1 MPKIGREKER
11 LMTIKNVEVL
21 ENNFLI
27 IFKKYYG
34 NVKLRY
40 NTLNKLL
47 YRLFLMLNLKNPN
60 LYNNREL
67 SWLQFNTRVL
77 KQAQDESLPLLER
90 LKFLAI
96 YGTNLDEFYMIRVAG
111 LKKLFAAGIIVSG
124 ADKLTPLQQLRE
136 IRSYLHQEQQV
147 VEHCRTSIL
156 KKLED
161 EGVSVKSY
169 DEVSTQDKHKLN
181 QFFNENIYPVIIPI
195 AIDATHPFPHLNNLS
210 FGLIVKLQD
219 LDDESVERFGL
230 IRVPRVLERFV
241 ELENGTYIPIESLV
255 AQHVE
260 DLFPGFTLLKYAAFR
275 VTRNADIAIEEEEAD
290 DFMEI
295 LEEGLKLRRKGEM
308 VRLEVGSNADDEIIN
323 FFNRHTNVYKDDIYK
338 FHTYLNL
345 SSLWQI
351 VANKNFAHLLA
362 APFKP
367 KILPPFDSNESI
379 FTTLEKQDV
388 LMYHPYE
395 SFDPVVKFIQV
406 ASKDPDVVSIKMTLY
421 RSGTNSPI
429 VQALMNASESGKQVT
444 VMVELKARFD
454 EENNLIWA
462 KALEKSGAHVIYGIK
477 GFKVHA
483 KATLVTRRK
492 NGKLKQY
499 AHLGTGNYNPS
510 TAKIYT
516 DMSYMTSKDEITN
529 DLTRFFHF
537 LTGFSKK
544 GKLNELY
551 MAPSQIKPKILSL
564 IHNETRQG
572 ENGQIIAKI
581 NSLVDEDVIR
591 ALYKAS
597 QAGVKIDLIVRGI
610 CCLKPG
616 IEGVSE
622 NIRVI
627 SILGKYL
634 EHPRTF
640 YFKNDASAVYISSA
654 DWMPRNLVRRIELLT
669 AIKDE
674 TAKNKILQILQLQC
688 ADNALSHEL
697 QSDGSYIKVK
707 NEEENIVH
715 NHRHMEEYVN
725 TIVKASKKESTSYT
739 ANLATSIFTDIKE

>member
-1 MPKIGREKER
+1 
-11 LMTIKNVEVL
+11 
-21 ENNFLI
+21 
-27 IFKKYYG
+27 
-34 NVKLRY
+34 
-40 NTLNKLL
+40 
-47 YRLFLMLNLKNPN
+47 MLNLKNPN

-77 KQAQDESLPLLER
+77 KQAQDDSLPLLER

-111 LKKLFAAGIIVSG
+111 LKKLFNAGIIVSG

-136 IRSYLHQEQQV
+136 IRAYLHQEQQV
-147 VEHCRTSIL
+147 VEHCRSEIL
-156 KKLED
+156 KKLEP
-161 EGVSVKSY
+161 EGIKVKTY
-169 DEVSTQDKHKLN
+169 DEVNQNEKNQLN
-181 QFFNENIYPVIIPI
+181 RFFNENIYPVIIPI
-195 AIDATHPFPHLNNLS
+195 AVDATHPFPHLNNLS
-210 FGLIVKLQD
+210 FGLIVKLLD
-219 LDDESVERFGL
+219 NDDENIERFGI
-230 IRVPRVLERFV
+230 IRVPRVLNRFV
-241 ELENGTYIPIESLV
+241 ELENGTYIPIESIV
-255 AQHVE
+255 ARHVNE
-260 DLFPGFTLLKYAAFR
+260 LFPGYSLAKYAIFR

-308 VRLEVGSNADDEIIN
+308 VRLEVGTNADDELIN
-323 FFNRHTNVYKDDIYK
+323 FFNHHTNVYKDDIYK
-338 FHTYLNL
+338 FHTFLNL
-345 SSLWQI
+345 ASLWQI
-351 VANKNFAHLLA
+351 VGNKDFAQLLA

-367 KILPPFDSNESI
+367 KNLPPLDGNENIFSI
-379 FTTLEKQDV
+379 LQKQDI
-388 LMYHPYE
+388 LLYHPYE
-395 SFDPVVKFIQV
+395 SFEPVVKFIQTS
-406 ASKDPDVVSIKMTLY
+406 AKDPDVVSIKMTLY

-429 VQALMNASESGKQVT
+429 VKALIDASESGKQVT

-483 KATLVTRRK
+483 KATLVTRRI

-516 DMSYMTSKDEITN
+516 DVSYMTSKDEITN

-551 MAPSQIKPKILSL
+551 MAPSQIKPKLLSL
-564 IHNETRQG
+564 IHNETRQKG
-572 ENGQIIAKI
+572 NGKIIAKI

-597 QAGVKIDLIVRGI
+597 QAGVQIDLIVRGI
-610 CCLKPG
+610 CCLKPN

-622 NIRVI
+622 NIRVV

-634 EHPRTF
+634 EHPRVF
-640 YFKNDASAVYISSA
+640 YFKNDTTQVYISSA

-674 TAKNKILQILQLQC
+674 TAKEKILQILNLQC
-688 ADNALSHEL
+688 ADNSLSHRL
-697 QSDGSYIKVK
+697 NSDGTYTKIKPDGSKYI
-707 NEEENIVH
+707 N
-715 NHRHMEEYVN
+715 NHKHMEDYVN
-725 TIVKASKKESTSYT
+725 RTAKAVKKESVSSI
-739 ANLATSIFTDIKE
+739 AKLASRLFIES

>member
-1 MPKIGREKER
+1 
-11 LMTIKNVEVL
+11 
-21 ENNFLI
+21 
-27 IFKKYYG
+27 
-34 NVKLRY
+34 
-40 NTLNKLL
+40 
-47 YRLFLMLNLKNPN
+47 MLNLKNPD
-60 LYNNREL
+60 LYNNREI

-124 ADKLTPLQQLRE
+124 ADKLTPMQQLRE
-136 IRSYLHQEQQV
+136 IRKYLHQEQQV
-147 VEHCRTSIL
+147 IEHCMGGIF
-156 KKLED
+156 KKLEP
-161 EGVSVKSY
+161 EGIFVKSY
-169 DEVSTQDKHKLN
+169 DEVNQHEKHTLN
-181 QFFNENIYPVIIPI
+181 RFFKENIYPVIIPI
-195 AIDATHPFPHLNNLS
+195 AVDATHPFPHLNNLS
-210 FGLIVKLQD
+210 FGLIVKLSD
-219 LDDESVERFGL
+219 SDDETIERFGI
-230 IRVPRVLERFV
+230 IRVPRVLSRFI
-241 ELENGTYIPIESLV
+241 ELNNGIYVPIESLV
-255 AQHVE
+255 AQHIE
-260 DLFPGFTLLKYAAFR
+260 DLFPGYTLIKYASFR
-275 VTRNADIAIEEEEAD
+275 VTRNADMEIEEEEAD

-308 VRLEVGSNADDEIIN
+308 VRLEVGSDSDEEIIN

-338 FHTYLNL
+338 FHTFLNQ

-351 VANKNFAHLLA
+351 VGNKNFAHLLA
-362 APFKP
+362 EPFKP
-367 KILPPFDSNESI
+367 RTLPPFDSSENI
-379 FTTLEKQDV
+379 FATLEKEDII
-388 LMYHPYE
+388 MYHPYA
-395 SFDPVVKFIQV
+395 SFEPVIKLIQN
-406 ASKDPDVVSIKMTLY
+406 ASKDPDTVSIKMTLY

-429 VQALMNASESGKQVT
+429 VQALMAAAESGKQVT

-462 KALEKSGAHVIYGIK
+462 KALEKAGAHVIYGIR

-483 KATLVTRRK
+483 KAALVTRRK

-499 AHLGTGNYNPS
+499 AHIGTGNYNPA

-516 DMSYMTSKDEITN
+516 DISYMTSKDEVTN

-544 GKLNELY
+544 GKLDELY
-551 MAPSQIKPKILSL
+551 MSPAQIKPKILSL
-564 IHNETRQG
+564 IHNETRKG
-572 ENGQIIAKI
+572 KDGQIIAKV

-597 QAGVKIDLIVRGI
+597 QAGVKVDLIVRGI
-610 CCLKPG
+610 CCLKTG

-634 EHPRTF
+634 EHPRVF
-640 YFKNDASAVYISSA
+640 YFKNDAAQVYISSA

-674 TAKNKILQILQLQC
+674 EAQTQIIQILKLQC
-688 ADNALSHEL
+688 SDNVLAHEL

-707 NEEENIVH
+707 AVEDEKSIN
-715 NHRHMEEYVN
+715 NHKLLEEYVN
-725 TIVKASKKESTSYT
+725 KISKASKKETQRSVAQITSR
-739 ANLATSIFTDIKE
+739 LFMES

>member
-1 MPKIGREKER
+1 
-11 LMTIKNVEVL
+11 
-21 ENNFLI
+21 
-27 IFKKYYG
+27 
-34 NVKLRY
+34 
-40 NTLNKLL
+40 
-47 YRLFLMLNLKNPN
+47 MLNLKNPN
-60 LYNNREL
+60 LYLNREL

-124 ADKLTPLQQLRE
+124 ADRLTPLQQLRQ
-136 IRSYLHQEQQV
+136 IRNYLHQEQQV
-147 VEHCRTSIL
+147 VEHCRNEIF
-156 KKLED
+156 KKLEPH
-161 EGVSVKSY
+161 GISIKTY
-169 DEVSTQDKHKLN
+169 DEVNNQEKHKLN
-181 QFFNENIYPVIIPI
+181 QYFDENIYPVIIPI
-195 AIDATHPFPHLNNLS
+195 AVDATHPFPHLNNLS
-210 FGLIVKLQD
+210 FGLIVKLRD
-219 LDDESVERFGL
+219 MDNENIERFGI
-230 IRVPRVLERFV
+230 IRVPRVLSRFV
-241 ELENGTYIPIESLV
+241 ELGNGTYVPIESV
-255 AQHVE
+255 VQKHVDE
-260 DLFPGFTLLKYAAFR
+260 LFPGYELMKYAPFR

-323 FFNRHTNVYKDDIYK
+323 FFNRHAHIYKDDIYRY
-338 FHTYLNL
+338 HTFLNL

-351 VANKNFAHLLA
+351 VSNKDFAHLLA
-362 APFKP
+362 PSFQP
-367 KILPPFDSNESI
+367 KNLPPFENNEDI
-379 FTTLEKQDV
+379 FGILEKQDV

-395 SFDPVVKFIQV
+395 SFEPVINLIQY
-406 ASKDPDVVSIKMTLY
+406 AAKDPDVVSIKMTLY
-421 RSGTNSPI
+421 RSGTKSPI
-429 VQALMNASESGKQVT
+429 VKALMDASESGKQVT

-462 KALEKSGAHVIYGIK
+462 KALEKSGAHVIYGIQ

-483 KATLVTRRK
+483 KAALVTRRK

-516 DMSYMTSKDEITN
+516 DMSYMTSKDSITN

-551 MAPSQIKPKILSL
+551 MAPSQIKPKLLSL

-597 QAGVKIDLIVRGI
+597 MAGVKVDLIVRGI

-616 IEGVSE
+616 IKGVSD

-634 EHPRTF
+634 EHARAF

-674 TAKNKILQILQLQC
+674 DSKKKIIQILKLQC
-688 ADNALSHEL
+688 SDNALSHEL
-697 QSDGSYIKVK
+697 QDDGTYVKIKPK
-707 NEEENIVH
+707 NGEKVIN
-715 NHRHMEEYVN
+715 NHKLLEDYVN
-725 TIVKASKKESTSYT
+725 RIAKATRKETSTYVQQLVNRLFIES
-739 ANLATSIFTDIKE
+739 

>member
-1 MPKIGREKER
+1 
-11 LMTIKNVEVL
+11 
-21 ENNFLI
+21 
-27 IFKKYYG
+27 
-34 NVKLRY
+34 
-40 NTLNKLL
+40 
-47 YRLFLMLNLKNPN
+47 MLNLKNPN
-60 LYNNREL
+60 LYLNREI

-111 LKKLFAAGIIVSG
+111 LKKLFSAGIIVSG
-124 ADKLTPLQQLRE
+124 ADRLTPLQQLRE
-136 IRSYLHQEQQV
+136 IRNYLHQEQQV
-147 VEHCRTSIL
+147 VEHCRSEIF
-156 KKLED
+156 KKLEPH
-161 EGVSVKSY
+161 GISVKTY
-169 DEVSTQDKHKLN
+169 DELDNQDKRTLN
-181 QFFNENIYPVIIPI
+181 QYFNENIYPVIIPI
-195 AIDATHPFPHLNNLS
+195 AVDATHPFPHLNNLS
-210 FGLIVKLQD
+210 FGLIVKLRD
-219 LDDESVERFGL
+219 SDNEDIERFGI
-230 IRVPRVLERFV
+230 IRVPRVLDRYV
-241 ELENGTYIPIESLV
+241 ELESGTYVPIESV
-255 AQHVE
+255 VEKHVE
-260 DLFPGFTLLKYAAFR
+260 DLFPGYSLIKYASFR

-308 VRLEVGSNADDEIIN
+308 VRLEVGSDADSEVIN
-323 FFNRHTNVYKDDIYK
+323 FFNSHAHVYKDDIYT
-338 FHTYLNL
+338 FHTFLNL

-351 VANKNFAHLLA
+351 VSNKDFAHLLA
-362 APFKP
+362 PSFQP
-367 KILPPFDSNESI
+367 KILPPFDSNEDYFSI
-379 FTTLEKQDV
+379 LEKQDV
-388 LMYHPYE
+388 LLYHPYD
-395 SFDPVVKFIQV
+395 SFDPVVSLIQS
-406 ASKDPDVVSIKMTLY
+406 AAKDSDVVSIKMTLY
-421 RSGTNSPI
+421 RSGTKSPI
-429 VQALMNASESGKQVT
+429 VKALIDASESGKQVT

-462 KALEKSGAHVIYGIK
+462 KALEKSGAHVIYGIQ

-483 KATLVTRRK
+483 KAALITRRK

-499 AHLGTGNYNPS
+499 AHLGTGNYNPATS
-510 TAKIYT
+510 KIYT
-516 DMSYMTSKDEITN
+516 DMSYMTSKDAITN

-551 MAPSQIKPKILSL
+551 MAPSQIKPKLLSL

-572 ENGQIIAKI
+572 TNGQIIAKV

-634 EHPRTF
+634 EHARAF
-640 YFKNDASAVYISSA
+640 YFKNDASKIYISSA

-669 AIKDE
+669 AIKDK
-674 TAKNKILQILQLQC
+674 AAQNKIIQILKLQC
-688 ADNALSHEL
+688 ADNVLSHEL
-697 QSDGSYIKVK
+697 QKDGTYIRVK
-707 NEEENIVH
+707 AQKGEKNIN
-715 NHRHMEEYVN
+715 NHKLLEDYVN
-725 TIVKASKKESTSYT
+725 KIAKATRKETSSYVT
-739 ANLATSIFTDIKE
+739 QLAERLFIES

>member
-1 MPKIGREKER
+1 
-11 LMTIKNVEVL
+11 
-21 ENNFLI
+21 
-27 IFKKYYG
+27 
-34 NVKLRY
+34 
-40 NTLNKLL
+40 
-47 YRLFLMLNLKNPN
+47 MLNLKNPN
-60 LYNNREL
+60 LYNNREI

-77 KQAQDESLPLLER
+77 KQAQDNSLPLLER

-124 ADKLTPLQQLRE
+124 PDKLTPLQQLRE
-136 IRSYLHQEQQV
+136 IRNYLHQEQQV
-147 VEHCRTSIL
+147 VEHCRSEIL
-156 KKLED
+156 KKLEP
-161 EGVSVKSY
+161 EGISVKIY
-169 DEVSTQDKHKLN
+169 EELTNQEKHKVN
-181 QFFNENIYPVIIPI
+181 QYFNENIYPVIIPI
-195 AIDATHPFPHLNNLS
+195 AVDATHPFPHLNNLS
-210 FGLIVKLQD
+210 FGLIVKLR
-219 LDDESVERFGL
+219 DDDNENIERFGI
-230 IRVPRVLERFV
+230 IRVPRVLNRFV
-241 ELENGTYIPIESLV
+241 ELGSGIYVPIESLV
-255 AQHVE
+255 EKHVDE
-260 DLFPGFTLLKYAAFR
+260 LFPGYSLIKYAPFR

-323 FFNRHTNVYKDDIYK
+323 FINKHTNVYKDDIYT
-338 FHTYLNL
+338 FHTFLNL

-351 VANKNFAHLLA
+351 VSNRDFAHLLLP
-362 APFKP
+362 PFKP
-367 KILPPFDSNESI
+367 KILPPFDTSEDI
-379 FTTLEKQDV
+379 FATLEKQDV

-395 SFDPVVKFIQV
+395 SFEPVIKLIQV
-406 ASKDPDVVSIKMTLY
+406 AAKDPDVVSIKMTLY

-429 VQALMNASESGKQVT
+429 VKALMDASESGKQVT

-483 KATLVTRRK
+483 KAALVTRRK

-516 DMSYMTSKDEITN
+516 DMSYMTSKDVVTN

-551 MAPSQIKPKILSL
+551 MAPSQIKPKLLSL

-572 ENGQIIAKI
+572 ANGHIIAKI

-597 QAGVKIDLIVRGI
+597 QAGVTVELIVRGI

-634 EHPRTF
+634 EHARAF
-640 YFKNDASAVYISSA
+640 YFKNDASQVYISSA

-674 TAKNKILQILQLQC
+674 SAQKKIIQILKLQC
-688 ADNALSHEL
+688 SDNVLSHEL
-697 QSDGSYIKVK
+697 KNDGTYVK
-707 NEEENIVH
+707 LKHDGQKAIN
-715 NHRHMEEYVN
+715 NHKLLEDYVN
-725 TIVKASKKESTSYT
+725 KIAKATKKETSTYVQQLVNRLFIES
-739 ANLATSIFTDIKE
+739 

>member
-1 MPKIGREKER
+1 
-11 LMTIKNVEVL
+11 
-21 ENNFLI
+21 
-27 IFKKYYG
+27 
-34 NVKLRY
+34 
-40 NTLNKLL
+40 
-47 YRLFLMLNLKNPN
+47 MLNLKNPN

-351 VANKNFAHLLA
+351 VSNKNFAHLLA

-367 KILPPFDSNESI
+367 KVLPPFDSNESI
-379 FTTLEKQDV
+379 FTILEKQDV

-429 VQALMNASESGKQVT
+429 VKALMEASESGKQVT

-707 NEEENIVH
+707 ADEENITH

>member
-1 MPKIGREKER
+1 MPE
-11 LMTIKNVEVL
+11 TI
-21 ENNFLI
+21 
-27 IFKKYYG
+27 
-34 NVKLRY
+34 
-40 NTLNKLL
+40 T
-47 YRLFLMLNLKNPN
+47 NLKNPN
-60 LYNNREL
+60 LYNNREI

-77 KQAQDESLPLLER
+77 KQAQDDSLPLLER

-111 LKKLFAAGIIVSG
+111 LKRLFAAGIIVSG
-124 ADKLTPLQQLRE
+124 PDKLTPLQQLRE
-136 IRSYLHQEQQV
+136 IRAYLHREQQV
-147 VEHCRTSIL
+147 VEHCRSEIL
-156 KKLED
+156 KRLEP
-161 EGVSVKSY
+161 EGISVKEY
-169 DEVSTQDKHKLN
+169 DQLSNQEKHKVN
-181 QFFNENIYPVIIPI
+181 QYFNENIYPVIIPI
-195 AIDATHPFPHLNNLS
+195 AVDATHPFPHLNNLS
-210 FGLIVKLQD
+210 FGLIVKLRD
-219 LDDESVERFGL
+219 TDNESIERFGI
-230 IRVPRVLERFV
+230 IRVPRVLNRFV
-241 ELENGTYIPIESLV
+241 ELDGGVYVPIESV
-255 AQHVE
+255 VEKHVDE
-260 DLFPGFTLLKYAAFR
+260 LFPGYTLIKYAPFR

-323 FFNRHTNVYKDDIYK
+323 FINKHTNVYKDDIYT
-338 FHTYLNL
+338 FHTFLNL

-351 VANKNFAHLLA
+351 VSNKQFAHLLLP
-362 APFKP
+362 PFKP
-367 KILPPFDSNESI
+367 KLLPPLDTSEDI
-379 FTTLEKQDV
+379 FATLEKQDV

-395 SFDPVVKFIQV
+395 SFEPVVKLIQT
-406 ASKDPDVVSIKMTLY
+406 AAKDPDVVSIKMTLY

-429 VQALMNASESGKQVT
+429 VKALMDASESGKQVT

-454 EENNLIWA
+454 EENNLLWA

-483 KATLVTRRK
+483 KAALITRRI

-516 DMSYMTSKDEITN
+516 DMSYLTSKDEITN

-551 MAPSQIKPKILSL
+551 MAPSQIKPKLLSL

-572 ENGQIIAKI
+572 SNGHIIAKI

-597 QAGVKIDLIVRGI
+597 QAGVKIELIVRGI

-616 IEGVSE
+616 IKGVSE

-634 EHPRTF
+634 EHARAF
-640 YFKNDASAVYISSA
+640 YFKNDASKVYISSA

-674 TAKNKILQILQLQC
+674 AAQKKIIQILKLQC
-688 ADNALSHEL
+688 SDNVLAHEL
-697 QSDGSYIKVK
+697 QSDGTYIKLK
-707 NEEENIVH
+707 PSEDEKAIN
-715 NHRHMEEYVN
+715 NHKLLEEYVN
-725 TIVKASKKESTSYT
+725 KIAKATKKETSTYVQQLVNRLFIES
-739 ANLATSIFTDIKE
+739 

>member
-1 MPKIGREKER
+1 
-11 LMTIKNVEVL
+11 
-21 ENNFLI
+21 
-27 IFKKYYG
+27 
-34 NVKLRY
+34 
-40 NTLNKLL
+40 
-47 YRLFLMLNLKNPN
+47 MLNLKNPDF
-60 LYNNREL
+60 YNNREL

-96 YGTNLDEFYMIRVAG
+96 YGTNLDEFYMIRIAG
-111 LKKLFAAGIIVSG
+111 LKKLFAAGIIVSS

-136 IRSYLHQEQQV
+136 IRKYLHQEQQV
-147 VEHCRTSIL
+147 VEHCRGGIL
-156 KKLED
+156 SKLET
-161 EGVSVKSY
+161 EGISVKSY
-169 DEVSTQDKHKLN
+169 DEANQYEKNQLN
-181 QFFNENIYPVIIPI
+181 RYFKEQIYPLIIPI
-195 AIDATHPFPHLNNLS
+195 AVDATHPFPHLNNLS
-210 FGLIVKLQD
+210 FGLIVKLSD
-219 LDDESVERFGL
+219 TDNEDIERFGI
-230 IRVPRVLERFV
+230 IRVPRVLSRFV
-241 ELENGTYIPIESLV
+241 EIENDTYVPIESIV

-260 DLFPGFTLLKYAAFR
+260 NLFPGYSLLKYASFR
-275 VTRNADIAIEEEEAD
+275 VTRNADIEIEEEEAD

-295 LEEGLKLRRKGEM
+295 LEEGLKLRRKGAM
-308 VRLEVGSNADDEIIN
+308 VRLEVGSDTDEEIIN
-323 FFNRHTNVYKDDIYK
+323 FFNRHTNVFKDDIYK
-338 FHTYLNL
+338 FHTFLNL

-351 VANKNFAHLLA
+351 VGNKRFAHLLS

-367 KILPPFDSNESI
+367 KTLPPLDTTENI
-379 FTTLEKQDV
+379 FATLEKQDI
-388 LMYHPYE
+388 LLYHPYE
-395 SFDPVVKFIQV
+395 SFDPVVKFIQS
-406 ASKDPDVVSIKMTLY
+406 AAKDPDVVSIKMTLY

-429 VQALMNASESGKQVT
+429 VQALISASESGKQVT

-462 KALEKSGAHVIYGIK
+462 KALEKSGAHVIYGIR

-483 KATLVTRRK
+483 KAALVTRRK
-492 NGKLKQY
+492 NGILKQY
-499 AHLGTGNYNPS
+499 AHLGTGNYNPT

-516 DMSYMTSKDEITN
+516 DFSYMTSKDAVTN
-529 DLTRFFHF
+529 DLIRFFHF

-544 GKLNELY
+544 GKLDELY
-551 MAPSQIKPKILSL
+551 MSPSQIKPKILSL
-564 IHNETRQG
+564 IQNEARKRVD
-572 ENGQIIAKI
+572 GQIIAKI

-591 ALYKAS
+591 SLYKAS

-640 YFKNDASAVYISSA
+640 YFKNDETQVYISSA

-674 TAKNKILQILQLQC
+674 KSKDKILQILKLQIS
-688 ADNALSHEL
+688 DNNLAHEL
-697 QSDGSYIKVK
+697 LSDGSYIKVK
-707 NEEENIVH
+707 SDGQKSVN
-715 NHRHMEEYVN
+715 NHRSMEDYVN
-725 TIVKASKKESTSYT
+725 RISRATKKET
-739 ANLATSIFTDIKE
+739 ASSIEQLVSRLFIEG

>member
-1 MPKIGREKER
+1 
-11 LMTIKNVEVL
+11 
-21 ENNFLI
+21 
-27 IFKKYYG
+27 
-34 NVKLRY
+34 
-40 NTLNKLL
+40 
-47 YRLFLMLNLKNPN
+47 
-60 LYNNREL
+60 
-67 SWLQFNTRVL
+67 
-77 KQAQDESLPLLER
+77 
-90 LKFLAI
+90 
-96 YGTNLDEFYMIRVAG
+96 
-111 LKKLFAAGIIVSG
+111 
-124 ADKLTPLQQLRE
+124 
-136 IRSYLHQEQQV
+136 
-147 VEHCRTSIL
+147 
-156 KKLED
+156 
-161 EGVSVKSY
+161 
-169 DEVSTQDKHKLN
+169 
-181 QFFNENIYPVIIPI
+181 
-195 AIDATHPFPHLNNLS
+195 
-210 FGLIVKLQD
+210 
-219 LDDESVERFGL
+219 
-230 IRVPRVLERFV
+230 
-241 ELENGTYIPIESLV
+241 
-255 AQHVE
+255 
-260 DLFPGFTLLKYAAFR
+260 
-275 VTRNADIAIEEEEAD
+275 
-290 DFMEI
+290 ME
-295 LEEGLKLRRKGEM
+295 
-308 VRLEVGSNADDEIIN
+308 
-323 FFNRHTNVYKDDIYK
+323 
-338 FHTYLNL
+338 
-345 SSLWQI
+345 
-351 VANKNFAHLLA
+351 
-362 APFKP
+362 
-367 KILPPFDSNESI
+367 
-379 FTTLEKQDV
+379 
-388 LMYHPYE
+388 
-395 SFDPVVKFIQV
+395 
-406 ASKDPDVVSIKMTLY
+406 
-421 RSGTNSPI
+421 
-429 VQALMNASESGKQVT
+429 ASESGKQVT

-462 KALEKSGAHVIYGIK
+462 KALEESGAHVIYGIK

-707 NEEENIVH
+707 SEEENIVH

-725 TIVKASKKESTSYT
+725 RIVKASKKESTSYT
-739 ANLATSIFTDIKE
+739 SNLATLIFTDIKE

>member
-1 MPKIGREKER
+1 
-11 LMTIKNVEVL
+11 
-21 ENNFLI
+21 
-27 IFKKYYG
+27 
-34 NVKLRY
+34 
-40 NTLNKLL
+40 
-47 YRLFLMLNLKNPN
+47 MLNLKNPN

-111 LKKLFAAGIIVSG
+111 LKKLFSAGIIVSG
-124 ADKLTPLQQLRE
+124 ADKLTPLQQLKE

-147 VEHCRTSIL
+147 VEHCRSEIL
-156 KKLED
+156 KQLEV
-161 EGVSVKSY
+161 EGISVKSY
-169 DEVSTQDKHKLN
+169 DEVNQTQKNYLN
-181 QFFNENIYPVIIPI
+181 KFFIENIYPVIIPI

-210 FGLIVKLQD
+210 FGLIVKLSD
-219 LDDESVERFGL
+219 SDDESIERFGI
-230 IRVPRVLERFV
+230 IRVPRVLDRFV
-241 ELENGTYIPIESLV
+241 ELGNGAYVPIETIV
-255 AQHVE
+255 TQHVN
-260 DLFPGFTLLKYAAFR
+260 DLFPGYNLLKSAAFR

-338 FHTYLNL
+338 FHTFLNL

-351 VANKNFAHLLA
+351 VGNKDFAHLLA

-367 KILPPFDSNESI
+367 KNLPPLDNSENI
-379 FTTLEKQDV
+379 FTTLEKEDI

-395 SFDPVVKFIQV
+395 SFEPVVKLIQN
-406 ASKDPDVVSIKMTLY
+406 AAKDPDVVSIKMTLY

-429 VQALMNASESGKQVT
+429 VKALMDASESGKQVT

-462 KALEKSGAHVIYGIK
+462 KALEKAGAHVIYGIK

-483 KATLVTRRK
+483 KATLITRRK

-516 DMSYMTSKDEITN
+516 DMSYMTSKDEVTN

-564 IHNETRQG
+564 IQNEARQK
-572 ENGQIIAKI
+572 EKGQIIAKV

-597 QAGVKIDLIVRGI
+597 QAGAKIELIVRGI

-616 IEGVSE
+616 IKGVSE
-622 NIRVI
+622 NIKVVSVI
-627 SILGKYL
+627 GKYL
-634 EHPRTF
+634 EHPRSF
-640 YFKNDASAVYISSA
+640 YFKNDATQVYISSA

-669 AIKDE
+669 GIKDE
-674 TAKNKILQILQLQC
+674 ASKEKIIQILKLQC
-688 ADNALSHEL
+688 ADNVLSHEL
-697 QSDGSYIKVK
+697 QSDGSYIKIK
-707 NEEENIVH
+707 PDGTKFIN
-715 NHRHMEEYVN
+715 NHKLMEDYVN
-725 TIVKASKKESTSYT
+725 RISKATKKESSS
-739 ANLATSIFTDIKE
+739 AVAQLAARLYKES

>member
-1 MPKIGREKER
+1 
-11 LMTIKNVEVL
+11 
-21 ENNFLI
+21 
-27 IFKKYYG
+27 
-34 NVKLRY
+34 
-40 NTLNKLL
+40 
-47 YRLFLMLNLKNPN
+47 MLNLKNPD

-124 ADKLTPLQQLRE
+124 ADKLTPMQQLRE
-136 IRSYLHQEQQV
+136 IRKYLHQEQQV
-147 VEHCRTSIL
+147 VEYCLGNIFKR
-156 KKLED
+156 LEP
-161 EGVSVKSY
+161 EGISVKLYS
-169 DEVSTQDKHKLN
+169 EVNQHEKNTLN
-181 QFFNENIYPVIIPI
+181 RFFYENIYPVIIPI
-195 AIDATHPFPHLNNLS
+195 AVDATHPFPHLNNLS
-210 FGLIVKLQD
+210 FGLIVKLSD
-219 LDDESVERFGL
+219 ADDESIERFGI
-230 IRVPRVLERFV
+230 IRVPRVLSRFI
-241 ELENGTYIPIESLV
+241 ELNSGTYVPIESLV
-255 AQHVE
+255 AEHVE
-260 DLFPGFTLLKYAAFR
+260 DLFPGYKLIKFASFR
-275 VTRNADIAIEEEEAD
+275 VTRNADMEIEEEEAD

-308 VRLEVGSNADDEIIN
+308 VRLEIGTDSDEEIIN

-338 FHTYLNL
+338 FHTFLNQ

-351 VANKNFAHLLA
+351 VGNKNFAHLLA
-362 APFKP
+362 EPFKP
-367 KILPPFDSNESI
+367 KTLPPFDHNENI
-379 FTTLEKQDV
+379 FSTLEKEDV
-388 LMYHPYE
+388 LMYHPYA
-395 SFDPVVKFIQV
+395 SFEPVIKLIQS
-406 ASKDPDVVSIKMTLY
+406 AAKDPDTVSIKMTLY

-429 VQALMNASESGKQVT
+429 VQALMAASESGKQVT

-462 KALEKSGAHVIYGIK
+462 KALEKAGAHVIYGIK

-483 KATLVTRRK
+483 KAALVTRRK
-492 NGKLKQY
+492 NQKLKQY
-499 AHLGTGNYNPS
+499 AHIGTGNYNPA

-529 DLTRFFHF
+529 DLTKFFHF

-544 GKLNELY
+544 GKLEELY
-551 MAPSQIKPKILSL
+551 MSPAQIKPKVLSL
-564 IHNETRQG
+564 IHNETRKG
-572 ENGQIIAKI
+572 KDGQIIAKV

-610 CCLKPG
+610 CCLKTG

-634 EHPRTF
+634 EHPRVF
-640 YFKNDASAVYISSA
+640 YFKNDAAQVYISSA

-674 TAKNKILQILQLQC
+674 ESKLKIIQILKLQC
-688 ADNALSHEL
+688 SDNVLAHEL

-707 NEEENIVH
+707 PSKDEKLINNHKHLEEF
-715 NHRHMEEYVN
+715 VN
-725 TIVKASKKESTSYT
+725 KISKASKKETQRSVAQITSR
-739 ANLATSIFTDIKE
+739 LFLES

>member
-1 MPKIGREKER
+1 
-11 LMTIKNVEVL
+11 
-21 ENNFLI
+21 
-27 IFKKYYG
+27 
-34 NVKLRY
+34 
-40 NTLNKLL
+40 
-47 YRLFLMLNLKNPN
+47 MLNLKNPN
-60 LYNNREL
+60 LYLNREL

-124 ADKLTPLQQLRE
+124 ADRLTPLQQLRE
-136 IRSYLHQEQQV
+136 IRSYLHREQQV
-147 VEHCRTSIL
+147 VEHCRSEIF
-156 KKLED
+156 KKLEPH
-161 EGVSVKSY
+161 GISVKTY
-169 DEVSTQDKHKLN
+169 EEVNNQEKHKLN
-181 QFFNENIYPVIIPI
+181 QYFNENIYPVIIPI
-195 AIDATHPFPHLNNLS
+195 AVDATHPFPHLNNLS
-210 FGLIVKLQD
+210 FGLIVKLRD
-219 LDDESVERFGL
+219 MDNENIERFGI
-230 IRVPRVLERFV
+230 IRVPRVLNRYV
-241 ELENGTYIPIESLV
+241 ELGSGTYVPIESV
-255 AQHVE
+255 VEKHVDE
-260 DLFPGFTLLKYAAFR
+260 LFPGYELIKYAPFR

-323 FFNRHTNVYKDDIYK
+323 FFNRHAHIYKDDIYRY
-338 FHTYLNL
+338 HTFLNL

-351 VANKNFAHLLA
+351 VSNKDFAHLLA
-362 APFKP
+362 PSFQP
-367 KILPPFDSNESI
+367 KNLPPFENNEDVFSI
-379 FTTLEKQDV
+379 LEKQDV

-395 SFDPVVKFIQV
+395 SFDPVVNLIQN
-406 ASKDPDVVSIKMTLY
+406 AAKDPDVVSIKMTLY
-421 RSGTNSPI
+421 RSGTKSPI
-429 VQALMNASESGKQVT
+429 VKALMDASESGKQVT

-462 KALEKSGAHVIYGIK
+462 KALEKSGAHVIYGIQ

-483 KATLVTRRK
+483 KAALVTRRK

-516 DMSYMTSKDEITN
+516 DMSYMTSKDSVTN

-551 MAPSQIKPKILSL
+551 MAPSQIKPKLLSL

-572 ENGQIIAKI
+572 ENGQIIAKV
-581 NSLVDEDVIR
+581 NSLVDDDVIR

-597 QAGVKIDLIVRGI
+597 MAGVKIDLIVRGI

-616 IEGVSE
+616 IKGVSE

-634 EHPRTF
+634 EHARAF
-640 YFKNDASAVYISSA
+640 YFKNDASKVYISSA

-669 AIKDE
+669 AVKDE
-674 TAKNKILQILQLQC
+674 ESKNKIIQILKLQC
-688 ADNALSHEL
+688 SDNALSHEL
-697 QSDGSYIKVK
+697 QSDGSYVKIKPKEGEKVI
-707 NEEENIVH
+707 N
-715 NHRHMEEYVN
+715 NHKLLEDYVN
-725 TIVKASKKESTSYT
+725 RIAKATRKETSTYVQQLVNRLFIES
-739 ANLATSIFTDIKE
+739 

>member
-1 MPKIGREKER
+1 
-11 LMTIKNVEVL
+11 
-21 ENNFLI
+21 
-27 IFKKYYG
+27 
-34 NVKLRY
+34 
-40 NTLNKLL
+40 
-47 YRLFLMLNLKNPN
+47 MLNLKNPD

-77 KQAQDESLPLLER
+77 KQAQDKSLPLLER

-111 LKKLFAAGIIVSG
+111 LKKLFSVGVIVSG
-124 ADKLTPLQQLRE
+124 ADKLTPLEQLKE
-136 IRSYLHQEQQV
+136 IRKYLHQEQQV
-147 VEHCRTSIL
+147 IEHCLSSIL
-156 KKLED
+156 KDLEG
-161 EGVSVKSY
+161 EGIFIKSY
-169 DEVSTQDKHKLN
+169 DDVSQNEKKVLTKYFQ
-181 QFFNENIYPVIIPI
+181 ENIYPVIIPI
-195 AIDATHPFPHLNNLS
+195 AIDSTHPFPHLNNLS
-210 FGLIVKLQD
+210 FGLIVKLID
-219 LDDESVERFGL
+219 NDDSSIERFGI
-230 IRVPRVLERFV
+230 IRVPRVLSRFI
-241 ELENGTYIPIESLV
+241 ELDSGVYIPIESIV

-260 DLFPGFTLLKYAAFR
+260 DLFPGYTLIKYASFR
-275 VTRNADIAIEEEEAD
+275 VTRNADMEIQEEEAD

-308 VRLEVGSNADDEIIN
+308 VRLEIGSYEDEEITN
-323 FFNRHTNVYKDDIYK
+323 FFNRHINVFSDDIYK
-338 FHTYLNL
+338 FHTFLNL

-351 VANKNFAHLLA
+351 VSNKNFAHLLS

-367 KILPPFDSNESI
+367 KSIPPFDSNENI
-379 FTTLEKQDV
+379 FNILEKQDV
-388 LMYHPYE
+388 LLYHPYE
-395 SFDPVVKFIQV
+395 SFEPVVKLIQS
-406 ASKDPDVVSIKMTLY
+406 ASIDPDVVSIKMTLY

-429 VQALMNASESGKQVT
+429 VQALMSASESGKQVT

-462 KALEKSGAHVIYGIK
+462 KALEKAGAHVIYGIK

-483 KATLVTRRK
+483 KAALITRRK

-499 AHLGTGNYNPS
+499 AHLGTGNYNPA

-516 DMSYMTSKDEITN
+516 DLSYLTSKDEITN

-551 MAPSQIKPKILSL
+551 MSPSQIKPKILSL
-564 IHNETRQG
+564 IHNETSKGKNG
-572 ENGQIIAKI
+572 EIIAKI

-597 QAGVKIDLIVRGI
+597 QAGVKINLIVRGI
-610 CCLKPG
+610 CCLKPN
-616 IEGVSE
+616 IKGVSE

-640 YFKNDASAVYISSA
+640 YFKNDSTQVYISSA

-669 AIKDE
+669 GIKE
-674 TAKNKILQILQLQC
+674 ESLRAKVIQILRLQC
-688 ADNALSHEL
+688 SDNTLAHEL

-707 NEEENIVH
+707 RAENKSIN
-715 NHRHMEEYVN
+715 NHKLLEDFVN
-725 TIVKASKKESTSYT
+725 RVVKATKKNDASEISKLASRLFIES
-739 ANLATSIFTDIKE
+739 

>member
-1 MPKIGREKER
+1 
-11 LMTIKNVEVL
+11 
-21 ENNFLI
+21 
-27 IFKKYYG
+27 
-34 NVKLRY
+34 
-40 NTLNKLL
+40 
-47 YRLFLMLNLKNPN
+47 MLNLKNPN
-60 LYNNREL
+60 LYNNREI

-111 LKKLFAAGIIVSG
+111 LKKLFSAGIIVSG
-124 ADKLTPLQQLRE
+124 ADRLTPLQQLKE
-136 IRSYLHQEQQV
+136 IRKYLHQEQQV
-147 VEHCRTSIL
+147 VEHCRSEIL
-156 KKLED
+156 HQLES
-161 EGVSVKSY
+161 EGIFVKRY
-169 DEVSTQDKHKLN
+169 DEATNQEKHKLN
-181 QFFNENIYPVIIPI
+181 QYFNENIYPVIIPI
-195 AIDATHPFPHLNNLS
+195 AVDATHPFPHLNNLS
-210 FGLIVKLQD
+210 FGLIVKLRD
-219 LDDESVERFGL
+219 SDNEEIERFGI
-230 IRVPRVLERFV
+230 IRVPRVLNRFV
-241 ELENGTYIPIESLV
+241 ELGNGIFVPIESLV
-255 AQHVE
+255 AKHVDE
-260 DLFPGFTLLKYAAFR
+260 LFPGYELIKYASFR

-338 FHTYLNL
+338 FHTFLNL

-351 VANKNFAHLLA
+351 VSNKDFAHLLLP
-362 APFKP
+362 PFKP
-367 KILPPFDSNESI
+367 KNLPPFENGDNIFSI
-379 FTTLEKQDV
+379 LEKQDV
-388 LMYHPYE
+388 FMYHPYE
-395 SFDPVVKFIQV
+395 SFEPIVTLIQ
-406 ASKDPDVVSIKMTLY
+406 AAAKDPDVVSIKMTLY

-429 VQALMNASESGKQVT
+429 VKALMDASESGKQVT

-462 KALEKSGAHVIYGIK
+462 KALEKSGAHVIYGIQ

-483 KATLVTRRK
+483 KAALVTRRK

-499 AHLGTGNYNPS
+499 AHLGTGNYNPA

-516 DMSYMTSKDEITN
+516 DMSYMTSKDEVTN

-551 MAPSQIKPKILSL
+551 MAPSQIKPKLLSL

-572 ENGQIIAKI
+572 KNGHIIAKV

-597 QAGVKIDLIVRGI
+597 QAGVKIELIVRGI

-616 IEGVSE
+616 IQGVSE

-634 EHPRTF
+634 EHARAF
-640 YFKNDASAVYISSA
+640 YFKNDASQVYISSA

-669 AIKDE
+669 AVKDE
-674 TAKNKILQILQLQC
+674 DAQKKIIQILKLQC
-688 ADNALSHEL
+688 SDNVLAHEL
-697 QSDGSYIKVK
+697 QSDGTYVKVK
-707 NEEENIVH
+707 AGERAIN
-715 NHRHMEEYVN
+715 NHKLLEDYVN
-725 TIVKASKKESTSYT
+725 RIAKATRKETS
-739 ANLATSIFTDIKE
+739 SHIKQLVERLFIES